1 MDCGHKNY
9 SRFIK
14 TLCNNLGIANHV
26 YYLHDLE
33 INDVLP
39 YCKGCVTINSTIGL
53 RILDFGVPV
62 LNLGRSLYDKPGITS
77 PSSLNQFWNDPGSMC
92 LQKIEEFRKYIIKNT
107 QVNGCLYSPHYVVK

>member
-9 SRFIK
+9 SKFIK
-14 TLCNNLGIANHV
+14 TLCNNLGIAKHV
-26 YYLHDLE
+26 YYLHHLE

-39 YCKGCVTINSTIGL
+39 YCKGWITINSTLGL
-53 RILDFGVPV
+53 KALDFGVPV
-62 LNLGRSLYDKPGITS
+62 LNLGRSFYDKPGITS